1 MPALVV
7 LIVVAIVVAVALY
20 VRSRGGVPQAFTT
33 PPAPAMSEVDFK
45 VEGATAHVYFDTQI
59 PDAGPDD
66 VLKSLMGR
74 EAMRIFK
81 AKAGHLPLGEVKQ
94 VVAHGRQAG
103 QPISVATVPIKAP
116 AEMDRLDAP
125 SEEDVILAGE
135 VTAEGHDPLG
145 ALHAMELGRG
155 GGYKGGADELAPL
168 SEELQIPA
176 KVIEAVAGPGG
187 SVLGMRL
194 EDFIIGLLRA
204 SGYEIV
210 EHADGTKFAGKGGM
224 TSYLEFVEHV
234 PGSHPELDERSID
247 GFIMRFMGSRADR
260 AMLFTAKYG
269 PYAVYEKER
278 RNDKVKFM
286 TREHLQA
293 FVDSVA
299 MV

>member
-1 MPALVV
+1 V

-20 VRSRGGVPQAFTT
+20 MRARAGAASESDSPPSTRGLA
-33 PPAPAMSEVDFK
+33 EVDFK

-66 VLKSLMGR
+66 VLMSLMGR

-81 AKAGHLPLGEVKQ
+81 DKAGHLPLAEVKH
-94 VVAHGRQAG
+94 VTARGTQAG
-103 QPISVATVPIKAP
+103 QPVTVTTVAVTAP
-116 AEMDRLDAP
+116 VEMDRLDAP
-125 SEEDVILAGE
+125 TEDDVVLAGD
-135 VTAEGHDPLG
+135 VSAAGHDPLG
-145 ALHAMELGRG
+145 ALHDMELGRG
-155 GGYKGGADELAPL
+155 DGYRASGDELPPL
-168 SEELQIPA
+168 SQELNIPA

-187 SVLGMRL
+187 TLLGMRL
-194 EDFIIGLLRA
+194 EDFITGLLRA
-204 SGYEIV
+204 SGYSVV
-210 EHADGTKFAGKGGM
+210 EAADGTKLATKGGT

-247 GFIMRFMGSRADR
+247 GFIMKFMGSHASR

-269 PYAVYEKER
+269 PYAIYEKER

-286 TREHLQA
+286 TRERLQA